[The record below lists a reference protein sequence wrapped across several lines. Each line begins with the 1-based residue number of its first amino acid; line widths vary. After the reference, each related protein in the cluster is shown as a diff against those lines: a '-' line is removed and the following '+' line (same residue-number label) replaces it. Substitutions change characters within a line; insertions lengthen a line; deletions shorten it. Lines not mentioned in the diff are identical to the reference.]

1 MKNPEK
7 PKYNIYIFLRE
18 MTGMIPFHAGYLL
31 LIAVL
36 NAFLPTVQALAIA
49 EFVNRVEGAY
59 GGVLEVRMILLPLII
74 LLGIVIFKQMIP
86 SATNLVNASAQ
97 NRLKA
102 VLRNRFMRKQAAL
115 QYRYIE
121 DSESC
126 ALIYRV
132 CHNVE
137 NRFWTGYRTVC
148 NGIELVVKCAALM
161 SIVMQASILSGG
173 AILLVSVPLFT
184 LAYKTGR
191 QNYVLQKDA
200 VEVKRRYQY
209 LAGILTDRDHAKERA
224 MFGYSG
230 QIAKEYD
237 RLSEYVNRKEAV
249 IEKKR
254 YANMKS
260 GSLTMV
266 VLAVIIM
273 LLLLPA
279 LSSGKLSNG
288 LYVGLVTS
296 ILNLVQGMSWN
307 LAGIMQGA
315 ADLNAYLHDVDVFL
329 GMEEK
334 EDAVAEPSRIPGFQV
349 ETIEFRKVSFRYPGR
364 EEYVLKDCSFVLQ
377 GSKCYAVVGKNGAG
391 KSTLTKLMTGLYEDY
406 EGHIFIN
413 GKDLRDYRY
422 GELKWMFSVVFQDFA
437 RYALSFRDN
446 ILVGNG
452 KDENERFLE
461 QIIERLELDSCV
473 QELPRGLDSQLGKLE
488 KDGVDLSG
496 GQWQKLAIARLL
508 YSEAPINI
516 LDEPTAALDPR
527 GEAKVYEMFRR
538 VTMDEGDAVEEGHV
552 MEEGHAMEEE
562 CAMKEGHAVEESHA
576 MEEGRA
582 MEEGH
587 AMEEGCAM
595 GEERAMKKFTILIT
609 HRLGAARM
617 ADEILVLDQGR
628 IMEQG
633 THEALAGLEN
643 GLYKEM
649 FESQRC
655 WYET

>member
-1 MKNPEK
+1 MKSRK
-7 PKYNIYIFLRE
+7 KTKYNLFVFLRD
-18 MTGMIPFHAGYLL
+18 MIKMIPFHTGYLL
-31 LIAVL
+31 LVAVI

-59 GGVLEVRMILLPLII
+59 GGALGVRMVLVPLIL
-74 LLGIVIFKQMIP
+74 LLGIVVFKQMIP
-86 SATNLVNASAQ
+86 SVSNLVNASAQ
-97 NRLKA
+97 NRLKTM
-102 VLRNRFMRKQAAL
+102 LRNRFMKKQAAL

-121 DSESC
+121 DSQSC

-132 CHNVE
+132 CGEVE
-137 NRFWTGYRTVC
+137 GRFWAGYQTVC
-148 NGIELVVKCAALM
+148 NGIELVVKCVALM
-161 SIVMQASILSGG
+161 SIVMQASVLSGA
-173 AILLVSVPLFT
+173 AILLVSVPLFS
-184 LAYKTGR
+184 LAYRTGR

-209 LAGILTDRDHAKERA
+209 LSAILSDRDHAKERTL
-224 MFGYSG
+224 FGYSG
-230 QIAKEYD
+230 QITKEYD
-237 RLSEYVNRKEAV
+237 RLSDYANQKEAA

-266 VLAVIIM
+266 MLAVIIM

-307 LAGIMQGA
+307 LSGIMQGV
-315 ADLNAYLHDVDVFL
+315 ADFNAYLKDVNVFWA
-329 GMEEK
+329 MEEK
-334 EDAVAEPSRIPGFQV
+334 EDAAAEPLKIPGFRV
-349 ETIEFRKVSFRYPGR
+349 ESIEFRKVSFRYPGR
-364 EEYVLKDCSFVLQ
+364 EEYVLRDCSFVLR
-377 GSKCYAVVGKNGAG
+377 GNKCYAVVGRNGAG
-391 KSTLTKLMTGLYEDY
+391 KSTLTKQIL
-406 EGHIFIN
+406 IN
-413 GKDLRDYRY
+413 GKDLREYRY

-446 ILVGNG
+446 ILVGNV
-452 KDENERFLE
+452 KEDKEQLLE
-461 QIIERLELDSCV
+461 QVMEKMELGACV
-473 QELPRGLDSQLGKLE
+473 QELPWGLDSKLGKLE

-516 LDEPTAALDPR
+516 LDEPTAALDPK
-527 GEAKVYEMFRR
+527 GEAKVYEMFWQ
-538 VTMDEGDAVEEGHV
+538 VTMEGERSKEEGISKGEGISKEEAHS
-552 MEEGHAMEEE
+552 ME
-562 CAMKEGHAVEESHA
+562 
-576 MEEGRA
+576 
-582 MEEGH
+582 
-587 AMEEGCAM
+587 
-595 GEERAMKKFTILIT
+595 KFTILIT

-617 ADEILVLDQGR
+617 ADEILVLDQGK
-628 IMEQG
+628 IVEQG
-633 THEALAGLEN
+633 THKALIGLEN

-649 FESQRC
+649 FDSQRC

>member
-1 MKNPEK
+1 MKSLEK
-7 PKYNIYIFLRE
+7 SKYNIFIFLQE
-18 MTGMIPFHAGYLL
+18 MLKMIPFHAGYLL
-31 LIAVL
+31 LVAGV

-49 EFVNRVEGAY
+49 EFVNRVEAAY
-59 GGVLEVRMILLPLII
+59 GGALEVYMVLMPLVI
-74 LLGIVIFKQMIP
+74 LLGIVVFKQMVP
-86 SATNLVNASAQ
+86 SVTNLINASAQ
-97 NRLKA
+97 NRLKL
-102 VLRNRFMRKQAAL
+102 VLKERFMRKQARL

-126 ALIYRV
+126 ALIYHV
-132 CHNVE
+132 CENVE
-137 NRFWTGYRTVC
+137 NRFWAGYRTVC
-148 NGIELVVKCAALM
+148 DGIELVVKCAALM
-161 SIVMQASILSGG
+161 GIVMQASFLSGVAILS
-173 AILLVSVPLFT
+173 VSIPLFY

-191 QNYVLQKDA
+191 QNYELEKDA

-209 LAGILTDRDHAKERA
+209 LSTVLSDREHAKERA
-224 MFGYSG
+224 LFGYSG
-230 QIAKEYD
+230 YIAKEYD
-237 RLSEYVNRKEAV
+237 SLSDYANRQEAV

-266 VLAVIIM
+266 LLSVIIM

-307 LAGIMQGA
+307 LSGIMQGA
-315 ADLNAYLHDVDVFL
+315 ADLNAYLHDVNVFL

-334 EDAVAEPSRIPGFQV
+334 ADADAEALKIPGFSV
-349 ETIEFRKVSFRYPGR
+349 ETIEFRNVSFRYPGR

-377 GSKCYAVVGKNGAG
+377 GNKCYAVVGKNGAG
-391 KSTLTKLMTGLYEDY
+391 KSTLTKLLTGLYEDY
-406 EGHIFIN
+406 QGQILVN
-413 GKDLRDYRY
+413 GKDLREYRY
-422 GELKWMFSVVFQDFA
+422 AELKWMFSVVFQDFA
-437 RYALSFRDN
+437 RYAMSFRDN
-446 ILVGNG
+446 ILVGSGNPESSIQTLESEPTQTLQSARVFEQAPGCKNG
-452 KDENERFLE
+452 NERLLE
-461 QIIERLELDSCV
+461 QIIGKLELESCV
-473 QELPRGLDSQLGKLE
+473 RDLPRGLDSELGKLE

-516 LDEPTAALDPR
+516 LDEPTAALDPK
-527 GEAKVYEMFRR
+527 GEAKVYEMFWK
-538 VTMDEGDAVEEGHV
+538 VNEE
-552 MEEGHAMEEE
+552 
-562 CAMKEGHAVEESHA
+562 
-576 MEEGRA
+576 
-582 MEEGH
+582 
-587 AMEEGCAM
+587 
-595 GEERAMKKFTILIT
+595 KFTILIT

-628 IMEQG
+628 IIEQG
-633 THEALAGLEN
+633 THKALAGLEG

-655 WYET
+655 WYEA

>member
-1 MKNPEK
+1 MKSRRK
-7 PKYNIYIFLRE
+7 TKYNLFVFLRD
-18 MTGMIPFHAGYLL
+18 MIKMIPFHTGYLFL
-31 LIAVL
+31 VAVI

-59 GGVLEVRMILLPLII
+59 GGALGVHMVLAPLIL
-74 LLGIVIFKQMIP
+74 LLGIVVFKQMIP
-86 SATNLVNASAQ
+86 SVSNLVNASAQ
-97 NRLKA
+97 NRLKT
-102 VLRNRFMRKQAAL
+102 VLRNRFMKKQAAL

-121 DSESC
+121 DSQSC

-132 CHNVE
+132 CGEVE
-137 NRFWTGYRTVC
+137 GRFWAGYQTVC
-148 NGIELVVKCAALM
+148 NGIELVVKCVALM
-161 SIVMQASILSGG
+161 SIVMQASVLSGA
-173 AILLVSVPLFT
+173 AILLVSVPLFS
-184 LAYKTGR
+184 LAYRTGR

-209 LAGILTDRDHAKERA
+209 LSAILSDRDHAKERTL
-224 MFGYSG
+224 FGYSG
-230 QIAKEYD
+230 QITKEYD
-237 RLSEYVNRKEAV
+237 RLSDYANQKEAA

-266 VLAVIIM
+266 MLAVIIM

-307 LAGIMQGA
+307 LSGIMQGV
-315 ADLNAYLHDVDVFL
+315 ADLNAYLKDVNVFWA
-329 GMEEK
+329 MEEK
-334 EDAVAEPSRIPGFQV
+334 EDAATEPLKIPGFRV
-349 ETIEFRKVSFRYPGR
+349 ESIEFRKVSFRYPGR
-364 EEYVLKDCSFVLQ
+364 EEYVLRDCSFVLR
-377 GSKCYAVVGKNGAG
+377 GNKCYAVVGRNGAG
-391 KSTLTKLMTGLYEDY
+391 KSTLTKLLTGLYEEY
-406 EGHIFIN
+406 QGQILIN
-413 GKDLRDYRY
+413 GKDLREYRY

-446 ILVGNG
+446 ILVGNV
-452 KDENERFLE
+452 KEDKEQLLE
-461 QIIERLELDSCV
+461 QVMEKMELGACV
-473 QELPRGLDSQLGKLE
+473 QELPWGLDSKLGKLE

-516 LDEPTAALDPR
+516 LDEPTAALDPK
-527 GEAKVYEMFRR
+527 GEAKVYEMFWQ
-538 VTMDEGDAVEEGHV
+538 VTMEGERSKEEGISKGEGISKEEAHS
-552 MEEGHAMEEE
+552 ME
-562 CAMKEGHAVEESHA
+562 
-576 MEEGRA
+576 
-582 MEEGH
+582 
-587 AMEEGCAM
+587 
-595 GEERAMKKFTILIT
+595 KFTILIT

-617 ADEILVLDQGR
+617 ADEILVLDQGK
-628 IMEQG
+628 IVEQG
-633 THEALAGLEN
+633 THKALIGLEN

-649 FESQRC
+649 FDSQRC

>member
-1 MKNPEK
+1 MIK
-7 PKYNIYIFLRE
+7 
-18 MTGMIPFHAGYLL
+18 MIPFHTGYLFL
-31 LIAVL
+31 VAVI

-59 GGVLEVRMILLPLII
+59 GGALGVHMVLAPLIL
-74 LLGIVIFKQMIP
+74 LLGIVVFKQMIP
-86 SATNLVNASAQ
+86 SVSNLVNASAQ
-97 NRLKA
+97 NRLKT
-102 VLRNRFMRKQAAL
+102 VLRNRFMKKQAAL

-121 DSESC
+121 DSQSC

-132 CHNVE
+132 CGEVE
-137 NRFWTGYRTVC
+137 GRFWAGYQTVC
-148 NGIELVVKCAALM
+148 NGIELVVKCVALM
-161 SIVMQASILSGG
+161 SIVMQASVLSGA
-173 AILLVSVPLFT
+173 AILLVSVPLFS
-184 LAYKTGR
+184 LAYRTGR

-209 LAGILTDRDHAKERA
+209 LSAILSDRDHAKERTL
-224 MFGYSG
+224 FGYSG
-230 QIAKEYD
+230 QITKEYD
-237 RLSEYVNRKEAV
+237 RLSDYANQKEAA

-266 VLAVIIM
+266 MLAVIIM

-307 LAGIMQGA
+307 LSGIMQGV
-315 ADLNAYLHDVDVFL
+315 ADFNAYLKDVNVFWA
-329 GMEEK
+329 MEEK
-334 EDAVAEPSRIPGFQV
+334 EDAATEPLKIPGFRV
-349 ETIEFRKVSFRYPGR
+349 ESIEFRKVSFRYPGR
-364 EEYVLKDCSFVLQ
+364 EEYVLRDCSFVLR
-377 GSKCYAVVGKNGAG
+377 GNKCYAVVGRNGAG
-391 KSTLTKLMTGLYEDY
+391 KSTLTKLLTGLYEEY
-406 EGHIFIN
+406 QGQILIN
-413 GKDLRDYRY
+413 GKDLREYRY

-446 ILVGNG
+446 ILVGNV
-452 KDENERFLE
+452 KEDKEQLLE
-461 QIIERLELDSCV
+461 QVMEKMELGACV
-473 QELPRGLDSQLGKLE
+473 QELPWGLDSKLGKLE

-516 LDEPTAALDPR
+516 LDEPTAALDPK
-527 GEAKVYEMFRR
+527 GEAKVYEMFWQ
-538 VTMDEGDAVEEGHV
+538 VTMEGERSKEEGISKEEAHS
-552 MEEGHAMEEE
+552 ME
-562 CAMKEGHAVEESHA
+562 
-576 MEEGRA
+576 
-582 MEEGH
+582 
-587 AMEEGCAM
+587 
-595 GEERAMKKFTILIT
+595 KFTILIT

-617 ADEILVLDQGR
+617 ADEILVLDQGK
-628 IMEQG
+628 IVEQG
-633 THEALAGLEN
+633 THKALIGLEN

-649 FESQRC
+649 FDSQRC

>member
-1 MKNPEK
+1 MESLEK
-7 PKYNIYIFLRE
+7 SKYNIFVFLQE
-18 MTGMIPFHAGYLL
+18 MIKMIPLHTLYLL
-31 LIAVL
+31 LVALI
-36 NAFLPTVQALAIA
+36 NAFLPTVQTLAIA

-59 GGVLEVRMILLPLII
+59 GGVSDIQMVVIPLII
-74 LLGIVIFKQMIP
+74 LLGIVIFKQMMP
-86 SATNLVNASAQ
+86 SVTNLINVSAQ
-97 NRLKA
+97 NHLKI
-102 VLRNRFMRKQAAL
+102 VLRNRFMKKQAVL

-121 DSESC
+121 DNESC

-132 CHNVE
+132 CEKAE

-148 NGIELVVKCAALM
+148 NGIELVIKCAALIG
-161 SIVMQASILSGG
+161 IVMQASILSGA
-173 AILLVSVPLFT
+173 AILLVSVPLFY
-184 LAYKTGR
+184 LAYKTGK

-200 VEVKRRYQY
+200 VEIKRRYQY
-209 LAGILTDRDHAKERA
+209 LSKILSDRNHAKERT
-224 MFGYSG
+224 MFGYSKR
-230 QIAKEYD
+230 ITEEYD
-237 RLSEYVNRKEAV
+237 RLSDYANQKEAV

-266 VLAVIIM
+266 MLAVIIM

-288 LYVGLVTS
+288 LYLGLVTS

-307 LAGIMQGA
+307 LAGIMQGT
-315 ADLNAYLHDVDVFL
+315 ADLNAYLNDVGVFL
-329 GMEEK
+329 SMEEK
-334 EDAVAEPSRIPGFQV
+334 ADADVEPLKIPCFQV
-349 ETIEFRKVSFRYPGR
+349 ETIEFRNVSFRYPGR

-377 GSKCYAVVGKNGAG
+377 GNKCYAVVGKNGAG
-391 KSTLTKLMTGLYEDY
+391 KSTLTKLLTGLYEDY
-406 EGHIFIN
+406 EGQILIN
-413 GKDLRDYRY
+413 GKNLQEYRY

-446 ILVGNG
+446 IWVGNVN
-452 KDENERFLE
+452 ENNVQLLE
-461 QIIERLELDSCV
+461 QVIKKLELEACV
-473 QELPRGLDSQLGKLE
+473 QELPGGIDSTLGKLE

-516 LDEPTAALDPR
+516 LDEPTAALDPK
-527 GEAKVYEMFRR
+527 GEAKVYEMFWQ
-538 VTMDEGDAVEEGHV
+538 VNEE
-552 MEEGHAMEEE
+552 
-562 CAMKEGHAVEESHA
+562 
-576 MEEGRA
+576 
-582 MEEGH
+582 
-587 AMEEGCAM
+587 
-595 GEERAMKKFTILIT
+595 KFTILIT

-628 IMEQG
+628 IVEQG
-633 THEALAGLEN
+633 THKALTELES

>member
-1 MKNPEK
+1 MKDSK
-7 PKYNIYIFLRE
+7 KQTYNILTFLGD
-18 MTGMIPFHAGYLL
+18 MTKIIPFHAGYLL
-31 LIAVL
+31 LAALV
-36 NAFLPTVQALAIA
+36 NAFLPTAQTLAIA
-49 EFVNRVEGAY
+49 EFVNRVEGTY
-59 GGVLEVRMILLPLII
+59 GGVLEVHMVLAPLMI

-86 SATNLVNASAQ
+86 SVTNLIDASAQ

-121 DSESC
+121 DNQSC

-132 CHNVE
+132 CEKVE

-148 NGIELVVKCAALM
+148 NGIELVVKCVALM
-161 SIVMQASILSGG
+161 SIVMQASVLSGG
-173 AILLVSVPLFT
+173 AILLVSVPLFY
-184 LAYKTGR
+184 LAYRTGK

-209 LAGILTDRDHAKERA
+209 LARILSDRDHAKERT

-237 RLSEYVNRKEAV
+237 SLSDYANQREAV
-249 IEKKR
+249 ILKKR

-279 LSSGKLSNG
+279 LGSGKLSNG

-296 ILNLVQGMSWN
+296 VLNLVQGMSWN
-307 LAGIMQGA
+307 LSGIMQGA
-315 ADLNAYLHDVDVFL
+315 ADLNAYLKDVSVFL

-334 EDAVAEPSRIPGFQV
+334 AEAIVEPRKIPGFRV

-364 EEYVLKDCSFVLQ
+364 EEYVLKGCSFALQ
-377 GSKCYAVVGKNGAG
+377 GDKCYAVVGRNGAG
-391 KSTLTKLMTGLYEDY
+391 KSTLTKLLTGLYEEY
-406 EGHIFIN
+406 EGQILIN
-413 GKDLRDYRY
+413 GRNLREYRY

-446 ILVGNG
+446 ISVGNV
-452 KDENERFLE
+452 NEEKERLLGR
-461 QIIERLELDSCV
+461 IIEELELEPCV
-473 QELPRGLDSQLGKLE
+473 QELPWGLDSKLGKLD

-508 YSEAPINI
+508 YSQAPVNI
-516 LDEPTAALDPR
+516 LDEPTAALDPKS
-527 GEAKVYEMFRR
+527 EAKVYETFRR
-538 VTMDEGDAVEEGHV
+538 ATMGAGDSMEDGHS
-552 MEEGHAMEEE
+552 MEEKHSMEEE
-562 CAMKEGHAVEESHA
+562 HSRKGL
-576 MEEGRA
+576 
-582 MEEGH
+582 
-587 AMEEGCAM
+587 
-595 GEERAMKKFTILIT
+595 TILIT

-633 THEALAGLEN
+633 THKALTGLEN
-643 GLYKEM
+643 GLYREM

-655 WYET
+655 WYEA

>member
-1 MKNPEK
+1 MKSRRK
-7 PKYNIYIFLRE
+7 TKYNLFVFLRD
-18 MTGMIPFHAGYLL
+18 MIKMIPFHTGYLFL
-31 LIAVL
+31 VAVI

-59 GGVLEVRMILLPLII
+59 GGALGVHMVLAPLIL
-74 LLGIVIFKQMIP
+74 LLGIVVFKQMIP
-86 SATNLVNASAQ
+86 SVSNLVNASAQ
-97 NRLKA
+97 NRLKT
-102 VLRNRFMRKQAAL
+102 VLRNRFMKKQAAL

-121 DSESC
+121 DSQSC

-132 CHNVE
+132 CGEVE
-137 NRFWTGYRTVC
+137 GRFWAGYQTVC
-148 NGIELVVKCAALM
+148 NGIELVVKCVALM
-161 SIVMQASILSGG
+161 SIVMQASVLSGA
-173 AILLVSVPLFT
+173 AILLVSVPLFS
-184 LAYKTGR
+184 LAYRTGR

-209 LAGILTDRDHAKERA
+209 LSAILSDRDHAKERTL
-224 MFGYSG
+224 FGYSG
-230 QIAKEYD
+230 QITKEYD
-237 RLSEYVNRKEAV
+237 RLSDYANQKEAA

-266 VLAVIIM
+266 MLAVIIM

-307 LAGIMQGA
+307 LSGIMQGV
-315 ADLNAYLHDVDVFL
+315 ADFNAYLKDVNVFWA
-329 GMEEK
+329 MEEK
-334 EDAVAEPSRIPGFQV
+334 EDAATEPLKIPGFRV
-349 ETIEFRKVSFRYPGR
+349 ESIEFRKVSFRYPGR
-364 EEYVLKDCSFVLQ
+364 EEYVLRDCSFVLR
-377 GSKCYAVVGKNGAG
+377 GNKCYAVVGRNGAG
-391 KSTLTKLMTGLYEDY
+391 KSTLTKLLTGLYEEY
-406 EGHIFIN
+406 QGQILIN
-413 GKDLRDYRY
+413 GKDLREYRY

-446 ILVGNG
+446 ILVGNV
-452 KDENERFLE
+452 KEDKEQLLE
-461 QIIERLELDSCV
+461 QVMEKMELGACV
-473 QELPRGLDSQLGKLE
+473 QELPWGLDSKLGKLE

-516 LDEPTAALDPR
+516 LDEPTAALDPK
-527 GEAKVYEMFRR
+527 GEAKVYEMFWQ
-538 VTMDEGDAVEEGHV
+538 VTMEGERSKEEGISKEEAHS
-552 MEEGHAMEEE
+552 ME
-562 CAMKEGHAVEESHA
+562 
-576 MEEGRA
+576 
-582 MEEGH
+582 
-587 AMEEGCAM
+587 
-595 GEERAMKKFTILIT
+595 KFTILIT

-617 ADEILVLDQGR
+617 ADEILVLDQGK
-628 IMEQG
+628 IVEQG
-633 THEALAGLEN
+633 THKALIGLEN

-649 FESQRC
+649 FDSQRC

>member
-1 MKNPEK
+1 MKPLEE
-7 PKYNIYIFLRE
+7 PKYNLFAFLRE
-18 MTGMIPFHAGYLL
+18 MIKMIPFHTGYLL
-31 LIAVL
+31 LVVL
-36 NAFLPTVQALAIA
+36 INALLPTVQALAIA

-59 GGVLEVRMILLPLII
+59 RGTMEEGHSMEEWHSMEIHMILMPLIL

-86 SATNLVNASAQ
+86 SVTNLVHASAQ
-97 NRLKA
+97 IRLKT
-102 VLRNRFMRKQAAL
+102 VLRNRFLKKQAAL

-121 DSESC
+121 DNESC

-132 CHNVE
+132 CENVE
-137 NRFWTGYRTVC
+137 ERLWTGYRTVC

-161 SIVMQASILSGG
+161 GIVLQASVLSGA
-173 AILLVSVPLFT
+173 AILAVSVPLFY
-184 LAYKTGR
+184 LAYRTGK

-200 VEVKRRYQY
+200 VEIKRRSAY
-209 LAGILTDRDHAKERA
+209 LSTILSDRDHAKERT
-224 MFGYSG
+224 MFGYSK
-230 QIAKEYD
+230 QIAEEYD
-237 RLSEYVNRKEAV
+237 RLCDYANQKEAV
-249 IEKKR
+249 IERKR

-266 VLAVIIM
+266 ILAVIIM

-307 LAGIMQGA
+307 LSGIMQGI
-315 ADLNAYLHDVDVFL
+315 ADLNAYLYDVNVFL
-329 GMEEK
+329 SMEEK
-334 EDAVAEPSRIPGFQV
+334 ADAAAEPLKIPGFQV

-377 GSKCYAVVGKNGAG
+377 GKKCYAVVGRNGAG
-391 KSTLTKLMTGLYEDY
+391 KSTLTKLLTGLYEDY
-406 EGHIFIN
+406 EGEILIN
-413 GKDLRDYRY
+413 GKNLREYRY
-422 GELKWMFSVVFQDFA
+422 GQLKWMFSVVFQDFA
-437 RYALSFRDN
+437 RYALSFGEN
-446 ILVGNG
+446 ILLGNVNDRNG
-452 KDENERFLE
+452 QLLE
-461 QIIERLELDSCV
+461 QVIEKMELQSCV
-473 QELPRGLDSQLGKLE
+473 QELPRGADSNLGKLE

-516 LDEPTAALDPR
+516 LDEPTAALDPKA
-527 GEAKVYEMFRR
+527 EAKVYEMFWQ
-538 VTMDEGDAVEEGHV
+538 VTMDGGQSMD
-552 MEEGHAMEEE
+552 
-562 CAMKEGHAVEESHA
+562 
-576 MEEGRA
+576 
-582 MEEGH
+582 
-587 AMEEGCAM
+587 
-595 GEERAMKKFTILIT
+595 KFTILIT

-633 THEALAGLEN
+633 THDALIESEN

-649 FESQRC
+649 FDSQRC